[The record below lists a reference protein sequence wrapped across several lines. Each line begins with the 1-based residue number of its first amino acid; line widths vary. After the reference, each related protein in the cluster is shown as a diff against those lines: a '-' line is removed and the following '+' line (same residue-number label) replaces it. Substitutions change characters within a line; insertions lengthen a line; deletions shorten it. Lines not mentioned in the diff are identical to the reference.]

1 MEGGKEFVDI
11 VLKRIAYKDLRD
23 QTWICA
29 EDNYGMVSGYLTTSV
44 RSTLLTN
51 PNLDDER
58 KSAIN
63 IVICD
68 GIIAGRNML
77 MPTKLKINNEIIMAQ
92 TGGSYEIAEQFR
104 GCGLGTEVFRDSI
117 MNSEYDTYIGQ
128 LYSTTASDIVRKLGL
143 IIFELPSYY
152 KLCNSRSVLEAR
164 GVHGFPLRLG
174 TIIINTL
181 LKFINIPNIFRL
193 KKIKMFYQVKK
204 ESVIPTWIDDLTL
217 HDGHTFM
224 EVHDHNWFQWCL
236 DNKFTEEPSDKQSFY
251 TVYDKQKNPK
261 GFFMTKERFERSQG
275 RYKNIV
281 RGTIVEWGSYNEREL
296 SEIDLNLLAID
307 SFGSQVDNI
316 TTILSDVSGNKDI
329 KKIGFI
335 RHGSYQMSIKPGKLN
350 KDGITDQSKWRIR
363 YGGCN
368 TIIF

>member
-1 MEGGKEFVDI
+1 
-11 VLKRIAYKDLRD
+11 
-23 QTWICA
+23 
-29 EDNYGMVSGYLTTSV
+29 
-44 RSTLLTN
+44 
-51 PNLDDER
+51 
-58 KSAIN
+58 
-63 IVICD
+63 
-68 GIIAGRNML
+68 
-77 MPTKLKINNEIIMAQ
+77 
-92 TGGSYEIAEQFR
+92 
-104 GCGLGTEVFRDSI
+104 
-117 MNSEYDTYIGQ
+117 
-128 LYSTTASDIVRKLGL
+128 
-143 IIFELPSYY
+143 
-152 KLCNSRSVLEAR
+152 
-164 GVHGFPLRLG
+164 
-174 TIIINTL
+174 
-181 LKFINIPNIFRL
+181 
-193 KKIKMFYQVKK
+193 MFYQVKK

-275 RYKNIV
+275 KYKNIV

-368 TIIF
+368 TIIC

>member
-1 MEGGKEFVDI
+1 MNIALQRVTYKELRNQIQISANDSYGI
-11 VLKRIAYKDLRD
+11 VF
-23 QTWICA
+23 
-29 EDNYGMVSGYLTTSV
+29 GYLTSSV
-44 RSTLLTN
+44 QSTLLEN
-51 PNLDDER
+51 PNLDDEQ
-58 KSAIN
+58 KSAMN

-77 MPTKLKINNEIIMAQ
+77 MPTKLKINDEIIKVQ
-92 TGGSYEIAEQFR
+92 TGGSYEIAEKFR
-104 GCGLGTEVFRDSI
+104 GCGLGTEIFRDSI
-117 MNSEYDTYIGQ
+117 MNSEYNAYIGQ

-164 GVHGFPLRLG
+164 GLHGFPLKLG

-181 LKFINIPNIFRL
+181 LRFINIPNIFRL
-193 KKIKMFYQVKK
+193 KKIKKLYQVKK
-204 ESVIPTWIDDLTL
+204 ESIIPTWIDDLTL

-224 EVHDHNWFQWCL
+224 EVHDYNWFQWCL
-236 DNKFTEEPSDKQSFY
+236 DNKFTDEPRDKQSFY

-261 GFFMTKERFERSQG
+261 GFFMTKERFERNQG
-275 RYKNIV
+275 KYKNIV
-281 RGTIVEWGSYNEREL
+281 RGTVVEWGSYNEKEL

-316 TTILSDVSGNKDI
+316 TTILSDISGNKDI

-350 KDGITDQSKWRIR
+350 RDGIRDQSKYNGLI
-363 YGGCN
+363 N
-368 TIIF
+368 